1 MRKIFLVILSAGLLM
16 CGCST
21 SKHQIKVHES
31 ELADISK
38 ISVIEVK
45 EIINHYDDHEDVYII
60 DVRSEDEFKE
70 GHIEG
75 AINIPLDILENI
87 DIPKEKKIIV
97 YCHSGRRSN
106 LAANT
111 LKKLGYENVFD
122 MGGINDWPYDIV
134 K

>member
-1 MRKIFLVILSAGLLM
+1 MKRIFLVILLGGLLM
-16 CGCST
+16 CGCS
-21 SKHQIKVHES
+21 SSNHQVKVHENKPV
-31 ELADISK
+31 DISS
-38 ISVIEVK
+38 ISVAKVK
-45 EIINHYDDHEDVYII
+45 EIVDHYEDYENVAII
-60 DVRSEDEFKE
+60 DVRSETEFKE

-87 DIPKEKKIIV
+87 DMPKDEEIIV

-122 MGGINDWPYDIV
+122 MGGITDWPYDIV